1 MNARKT
7 TVEAICNDLES
18 ISLPVEVD
26 IVEAHYYTVGV
37 HDEPSR
43 VDLRYQAILHGF
55 ELIPDG
61 IKLRLQKPGRDIETK
76 KFFNDLVIS
85 TSHVVYFQVKVW
97 ADPDTED
104 TKFHE
109 ESKRQVEYQSL
120 LDPKPDEYTRP
131 ENVSLEEE
139 TKTQKSLELMRKS
152 VMPDKNHLV
161 FV

>member
-1 MNARKT
+1 MNTRKT

-18 ISLPVEVD
+18 ISFPSEVD
-26 IVEAHYYTVGV
+26 IVEVQYRTVGV
-37 HDEPSR
+37 HDEPNH
-43 VDLRYQAILHGF
+43 VDLKYQAILHSF
-55 ELIPDG
+55 ELISDG

-120 LDPKPDEYTRP
+120 LDPEPDEYTRP

-139 TKTQKSLELMRKS
+139 TKAQKSLELMRKFLFL
-152 VMPDKNHLV
+152 D
-161 FV
+161 